1 MNLTPILKDII
12 KMSTEADSQ
21 TVFNELTL
29 DYPLVQIYTS
39 PG

>member
-1 MNLTPILKDII
+1 MNETLILHDII

-29 DYPLVQIYTS
+29 DYPLVPIYSS